1 MTSRSRVT
9 KIPTLCCRYSC
20 NGLSCLSG
28 NAATA
33 GEDGAV
39 AVINVGSGDVA
50 RRYPK
55 ADSCSI
61 ADVSFVKHD
70 ELLTA
75 NVRGQL
81 KLFDLRSP
89 VSVID

>member
-1 MTSRSRVT
+1 MNLTELQTST
-9 KIPTLCCRYSC
+9 KITKIQTPCCCRYSC

-55 ADSCSI
+55 
-61 ADVSFVKHD
+61 VEV
-70 ELLTA
+70 L
-75 NVRGQL
+75 
-81 KLFDLRSP
+81 
-89 VSVID
+89 